1 MLKVYKIYPHGF
13 ASNSYILTKDGTNCA
28 VIDCAQDR
36 VWAEC
41 TRLGLKPQG
50 VLLTHG
56 HYDHIG
62 GCAKFCENGV
72 PVYAGGEEAA
82 NMFSP
87 EYTCL
92 GYPVKPFKVTAV
104 SGGQTLCVA
113 GINFNVISTPGHTS
127 GGVSYLADDCLFT
140 GDTLFPGAC
149 GRVDLPSSNPREM
162 RKSLLKLS
170 ELPEDTQ
177 IFAGHS
183 YNGKCSSTIGYER
196 LKNPFMRNAIRDK
209 DTL

>member
-13 ASNSYILTKDGTNCA
+13 ASNSYSLTKDGTNCA

-87 EYTCL
+87 EYICL

-104 SGGQTLCVA
+104 SGGQTLCIA

-140 GDTLFPGAC
+140 GDTLFRESV
-149 GRVDLPSSNPREM
+149 GRTDLPTGSSSALINSI
-162 RKSLLKLS
+162 KKLYA
-170 ELPEDTQ
+170 LPGDYKVYCGHEEDTTLS
-177 IFAGHS
+177 H
-183 YNGKCSSTIGYER
+183 ER
-196 LKNPFMRNAIRDK
+196 ENNPFVRG
-209 DTL
+209 